1 MRKLFSFFLMLSLL
15 LGCHKGYV
23 ALFQSGS
30 SEPMQIFPY
39 PITSLPSADQLA
51 LQEGI
56 PIRSEKELAQR
67 LEDYLS

>member
-1 MRKLFSFFLMLSLL
+1 MRKLFSCFLLLSLL

-23 ALFQSGS
+23 ALFQAGS

-39 PITSLPSADQLA
+39 PVTSLPPADQLA